1 MVDEA
6 RVQRLLRHLVDT
18 VQYLESEAASPAEIR
33 RQRRWL
39 DSVKYNFIA
48 AIECAVDI
56 GQHIC
61 AVRGWG
67 PPNSNAEVF
76 MLLADH
82 EVVPTS
88 LAEDLRRASG
98 FRNVLVHD
106 YVDIRD
112 DLVIANLERLGD
124 LRSFAVAISTWLAQ
138 Q

>member
-18 VQYLESEAASPAEIR
+18 VQYLEAEAASPAEIR

-76 MLLADH
+76 VLLAAH

>member
-61 AVRGWG
+61 AVCGWG

-76 MLLADH
+76 ALLADH
-82 EVVPTS
+82 QVVPTS

-112 DLVIANLERLGD
+112 DLVIANLDRLGD
-124 LRSFAVAISTWLAQ
+124 LRSFAVAISTWLVQ
-138 Q
+138 R